1 MSPAKR
7 LIGPLL
13 GAILFV
19 SGSAASGKTEA
30 PAYPGE
36 PVEVLKAFLT
46 AFHAFDYETCHSF
59 FTEDAKILIVR
70 RQQGTEFGRHFLD
83 VHPWL
88 DEVGEAT
95 KGIENFRME
104 FHDSVAYETPL
115 GVTVTLRA
123 TGRGLTPRGKFTNQ
137 ETSSANLIKIDGHWR
152 IVQYNT
158 FEDFR
163 WD

>member
-1 MSPAKR
+1 MSAAK
-7 LIGPLL
+7 LFIGPLL
-13 GAILFV
+13 GALFLI
-19 SGSAASGKTEA
+19 SGAAAAGESEKT
-30 PAYPGE
+30 AYPTD
-36 PVEVLKAFLT
+36 PVEVLKGFLT
-46 AFHAFDYETCHSF
+46 AFHAFDYETCHTF

-70 RQQGTEFGRHFLD
+70 RQQGTEFGRHFFD
-83 VHPWL
+83 VHTWL
-88 DEVGEAT
+88 NEVGEST

-104 FHDSVAYETPL
+104 FHQSVAYETPL

-123 TGRGLTPRGKFTNQ
+123 TGRGLTPRGEFTNQ
-137 ETSSANLIKIDGHWR
+137 ETSSANLVKIDGRWR

>member
-1 MSPAKR
+1 MSAAKA
-7 LIGPLL
+7 LIAPLV
-13 GAILFV
+13 GAILLV
-19 SGSAASGKTEA
+19 SGSAAVGKTETA
-30 PAYPGE
+30 GYPAD
-36 PVEVLKAFLT
+36 PVDVLKAFLT
-46 AFHAFDYETCHSF
+46 AFHAFDYETCHTF

-70 RQQGTEFGRHFLD
+70 RQQGTEFGRHFFD

-88 DEVGEAT
+88 DEVGQST

-104 FHDSVAYETPL
+104 FHESVAYKTPL

-123 TGRGLTPRGKFTNQ
+123 TGRGLTGRGEFTNQ
-137 ETSSANLIKIDGHWR
+137 ETSSANLIEIDGRWR

>member
-1 MSPAKR
+1 MSAAR
-7 LIGPLL
+7 IFIGPLL
-13 GAILFV
+13 AILFL
-19 SGSAASGKTEA
+19 ASGAATAGEPEKT
-30 PAYPGE
+30 AYPAE
-36 PVEVLKAFLT
+36 PVDVLKAFLT

-70 RQQGTEFGRHFLD
+70 RQQGSEFGRHFFD

-88 DEVGEAT
+88 DEVGEST
-95 KGIENFRME
+95 KGIENFHMV
-104 FHDSVAYETPL
+104 FHESVAYETPL

-123 TGRGLTPRGKFTNQ
+123 TGHGLTPRGKFTNQ
-137 ETSSANLIKIDGHWR
+137 ETSSANLIEIDGRWR